1 MVEDCDAVVVMVKH
15 DAYGEIDWDAL
26 RARLAQPVV
35 VDGRRV
41 VPGTLPNTV
50 TRVVGRGRHA
60 DDQEA
65 QED

>member
-26 RARLAQPVV
+26 RVRLAQPVV

-41 VPGTLPNTV
+41 IGSEPTRFVVRGVGSNHRVTL
-50 TRVVGRGRHA
+50 
-60 DDQEA
+60 
-65 QED
+65 